1 MYFDHEMLR
10 DSVDCGNCLWVQ
22 FCTGKV
28 YTLLLSDHIFVNL
41 CADEALNL
49 LAIVYLIVV

>member
-41 CADEALNL
+41 CADEAVNL